1 MTLKNVRKKID
12 EGVHL
17 NLITTDKFKT
27 NLISIYIIRPL
38 KKDEVTKNAL
48 IPLILRQGSQK
59 YKSSLDIQRKLEDLY
74 GANLSIDVSKKGERQ
89 LIRISIEFVN
99 KAFVQ
104 EKNLLNKVISILNE
118 IVNNPYTEDNNFSE
132 KYVSQEKENLR
143 KRISSRINDKKTYAV
158 DRCIEEMCKNERF
171 SLYKYGYV
179 QDLEEIDSKDLYNHY
194 KNIIHTSPIEI
205 SIIGDISIDDAVNE
219 IKNSFSFKREE
230 IIDIPREN
238 VLKLV
243 QTKNMVNEEMD
254 INQGKLSL
262 GLRTNIPYENKLYE
276 ALVLANKI
284 LGGGPNSK
292 LFRAVRE
299 DESLAYYIYSKSYK
313 YKSIVIITCGI
324 EFENFDRT
332 LDIIKREI
340 EELKKGNFTK
350 EDIEDFKN
358 STVTAIRSMTDSNYS
373 LLEFYLSQSLTQ
385 DDRDIYRIIED
396 IRNVTKEDIIKA
408 VEKIHL
414 DTIYFLA
421 KKE

>member
-1 MTLKNVRKKID
+1 MTLKNLRKKID

-48 IPLILRQGSQK
+48 IPLILRQGSHK

-104 EKNLLNKVISILNE
+104 EKNLFNKVISMLNE
-118 IVNNPYTEDNNFSE
+118 IVNNPYTENNSFLE

-158 DRCIEEMCKNERF
+158 DRCIEEMCKNEKF

-179 QDLEEIDSKDLYNHY
+179 KDLEEIDSKDLYNHY
-194 KNIIHTSPIEI
+194 KNIIQTSPIEI
-205 SIIGDISIDDAVNE
+205 SVIGDITIDDAVNE
-219 IKNSFSFKREE
+219 IKNSFNFKRGE
-230 IIDIPREN
+230 IINIPREN

-243 QTKNMVNEEMD
+243 QTKNMVNEKMD

-262 GLRTNIPYENKLYE
+262 GLRTNIPYESKLYE

-292 LFRAVRE
+292 LFRTVRE
-299 DESLAYYIYSKSYK
+299 DESLAYYIYSRSYK

-340 EELKKGNFTK
+340 EELKEGNFTK
-350 EDIEDFKN
+350 EDIEEFKN
-358 STVTAIRSMTDSNYS
+358 STITAIRSMTDSNYS

-385 DDRDIYRIIED
+385 DGRDIYEIIED
-396 IRNVTKEDIIKA
+396 IRNVEKEDIIKA
-408 VEKIHL
+408 VEKTHL